1 MKLQEK
7 ISIYYT
13 SLTNTERKICTV
25 ILDDP
30 TVVSEHSIIDAA
42 TLCGTSKSAMLRFAK
57 KLGYS
62 GYSEFKYAVGE
73 SFIKEEKQNTE
84 SGNIYQE
91 IVSSYSQTI
100 TELSKQ
106 DYNIQLTLL
115 AEYIDQYKYV
125 EVIGIGNSSFC
136 AKQLKYSLFSHNKYI
151 GDATD
156 REEIKCLTQC
166 ITKDYLI
173 IIFSVSGALDTYG
186 KLVKAASQK
195 KARAVLITM
204 NPDNALEKYVNTSFV
219 LPSTMHLLKDTKV
232 LKQLDNRT
240 TMHFFAEVISYYY
253 GLYLEKQALEG

>member
-84 SGNIYQE
+84 SGDIYQE
-91 IVSSYSQTI
+91 IVSSYSQTM
-100 TELSKQ
+100 TEL
-106 DYNIQLTLL
+106 
-115 AEYIDQYKYV
+115 
-125 EVIGIGNSSFC
+125 
-136 AKQLKYSLFSHNKYI
+136 
-151 GDATD
+151 
-156 REEIKCLTQC
+156 IKT
-166 ITKDYLI
+166 
-173 IIFSVSGALDTYG
+173 
-186 KLVKAASQK
+186 
-195 KARAVLITM
+195 
-204 NPDNALEKYVNTSFV
+204 
-219 LPSTMHLLKDTKV
+219 
-232 LKQLDNRT
+232 
-240 TMHFFAEVISYYY
+240 
-253 GLYLEKQALEG
+253 